1 MKFNEEILLKAKATL
16 MVVMLTIVTTNQ
28 AYAVYNRA
36 DTPTVITAP
45 EVAEVVDPLDKYRE
59 ITKFT
64 PTDLADMLELVG
76 FEGYSLK
83 LAWSIVMRESR
94 GNSGSHNKTSSTGD
108 NSYGLFQINMLGY
121 LGEDRREK
129 FGIKSNAE
137 LFDPVTNA
145 QAAFYMTSRGKNFG
159 SWGLG
164 PDAYDG
170 TASETAVTV
179 WLKDFPK

>member
-1 MKFNEEILLKAKATL
+1 MIINEETIVKIKVTL
-16 MVVMLTIVTTNQ
+16 MAAMLLIVTTNQ
-28 AYAVYNRA
+28 AYAVYNRV
-36 DTPTVITAP
+36 DTPTVITTQ
-45 EVAEVVDPLDKYRE
+45 VVVDPLDKYRE
-59 ITKFT
+59 MTKFS

-83 LAWSIVMRESR
+83 LAWAVVMRESR

-108 NSYGLFQINMLGY
+108 NSYGLFQINMLGS

-170 TASETAVTV
+170 TSSESAVTD
-179 WLKDFPK
+179 WLDDFPK

>member
-16 MVVMLTIVTTNQ
+16 MVIMLTIVTTNQ

-45 EVAEVVDPLDKYRE
+45 VVVDPLDKYRE
-59 ITKFT
+59 MTKFS
-64 PTDLADMLELVG
+64 PEDLANMLELVG
-76 FEGYSLK
+76 FEGKSLK
-83 LAWSIVMRESR
+83 TAWAVVMRESR

-108 NSYGLFQINMLGY
+108 NSYGLFQINMLGT
-121 LGEDRREK
+121 LGADRREK

-170 TASETAVTV
+170 TSSESAVTD
-179 WLKDFPK
+179 WLDNFPK

>member
-1 MKFNEEILLKAKATL
+1 VKFNEEILLKAKATL
-16 MVVMLTIVTTNQ
+16 MVAMLTIVTTNQ

-36 DTPTVITAP
+36 DTPTVIIAP
-45 EVAEVVDPLDKYRE
+45 EVVDPLDKYRE

-64 PTDLADMLELVG
+64 PTELADMLELVG

-83 LAWSIVMRESR
+83 LAWAVVMRESR

-145 QAAFYMTSRGKNFG
+145 QAAFYMTSRGENFG

>member
-1 MKFNEEILLKAKATL
+1 MA
-16 MVVMLTIVTTNQ
+16 VMLLTVTTNQ
-28 AYAVYNRA
+28 AYAVYNRV
-36 DTPTVITAP
+36 DTPTVITTA
-45 EVAEVVDPLDKYRE
+45 VVDPLDKYRGATE
-59 ITKFT
+59 LSSTE
-64 PTDLADMLELVG
+64 LADLLELVG
-76 FEGYSLK
+76 FKGNSLK
-83 LAWSIVMRESR
+83 TAWAVVMRESR
-94 GNSGSHNKTSSTGD
+94 GHPTSHNKTSSTGD

-179 WLKDFPK
+179 WIKDFPK

>member
-1 MKFNEEILLKAKATL
+1 MIINEETIVKIKVTL
-16 MVVMLTIVTTNQ
+16 MAAMLLIVTTNQ
-28 AYAVYNRA
+28 AYAVYNRV
-36 DTPTVITAP
+36 DTPTVITTQ
-45 EVAEVVDPLDKYRE
+45 VVVDPLDKYRE
-59 ITKFT
+59 MTKFS

-83 LAWSIVMRESR
+83 LAWAVVMRESR

-108 NSYGLFQINMLGY
+108 NSYGLFQINMLGS

-137 LFDPVTNA
+137 LLDPVTNA
-145 QAAFYMTSRGKNFG
+145 QAAFYMTGRGKDFG

-164 PDAYDG
+164 PNAYDG
-170 TASETAVTV
+170 TSSESAVTD
-179 WLKDFPK
+179 WLDDFPK

>member
-16 MVVMLTIVTTNQ
+16 MVIMLTVVTTNE

-45 EVAEVVDPLDKYRE
+45 VVVVDPLDKYRE
-59 ITKFT
+59 MTKFS

-76 FEGYSLK
+76 FEGKSLK
-83 LAWSIVMRESR
+83 TAWAVVMRESR
-94 GNSGSHNKTSSTGD
+94 GNSTSHNKTSSTGD
-108 NSYGLFQINMLGY
+108 NSYGLFQINMIGS

-145 QAAFYMTSRGKNFG
+145 QAAFYMTSRGEDFG

-164 PDAYDG
+164 PNAYDG
-170 TASETAVTV
+170 SSSESAITV
-179 WLKDFPK
+179 WFSKFPK

>member
-1 MKFNEEILLKAKATL
+1 VIINEETIVKIKVTL
-16 MVVMLTIVTTNQ
+16 MAVMLLTVTTNQ
-28 AYAVYNRA
+28 AYAVYNRV
-36 DTPTVITAP
+36 DTPTVITTA
-45 EVAEVVDPLDKYRE
+45 VVDPLDKYRGATE
-59 ITKFT
+59 LSSTE
-64 PTDLADMLELVG
+64 LADLLELVG
-76 FEGYSLK
+76 FKGNSLK
-83 LAWSIVMRESR
+83 TAWAVVMRESR
-94 GNSGSHNKTSSTGD
+94 GHPTSHNKTSSTGD

-179 WLKDFPK
+179 WIKDFPK